1 MMKPTN
7 GKTARNHVLPEPRR
21 EKRGSEDNAGFD
33 EILLS
38 PHRLTELS
46 HRGALST
53 EHLNSPEDKQ
63 RRKIQRVR
71 PARDEENSL
80 KSNSDCGLE
89 GGDEQNQLGKLPP
102 VKLQRVLSEDL
113 SWLDTIIHSTNT
125 ASVKQ
130 QQGDNSVRSDSKIR
144 F

>member
-46 HRGALST
+46 HQGALST
-53 EHLNSPEDKQ
+53 KHLNSPEDKQ
-63 RRKIQRVR
+63 RRKIQRVL
-71 PARDEENSL
+71 PMPVQ
-80 KSNSDCGLE
+80 SNSDCGVE
-89 GGDEQNQLGKLPP
+89 GGNEQDTLGKLTP
-102 VKLQRVLSEDL
+102 VKLGRVLSEDL

-130 QQGDNSVRSDSKIR
+130 QHGDNSFRSDSKSILSLMS
-144 F
+144 

>member
-21 EKRGSEDNAGFD
+21 EQRGSEDNAGFD

-38 PHRLTELS
+38 PHRLTEPS
-46 HRGALST
+46 HQGG
-53 EHLNSPEDKQ
+53 LNSPEDKQ

-113 SWLDTIIHSTNT
+113 SWLDTIIHST
-125 ASVKQ
+125 SVKQ
-130 QQGDNSVRSDSKIR
+130 QQGDNSVRSKSEIQ